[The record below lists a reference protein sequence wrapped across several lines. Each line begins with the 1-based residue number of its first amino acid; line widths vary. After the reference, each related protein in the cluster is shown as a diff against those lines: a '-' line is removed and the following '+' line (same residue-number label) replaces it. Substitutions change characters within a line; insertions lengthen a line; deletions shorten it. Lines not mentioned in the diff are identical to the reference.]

1 MENCIDIHQEIYEEF
16 INSEEYERYL
26 YDRYYYNK

>member
-1 MENCIDIHQEIYEEF
+1 MENFIDIHQEIYEEF
-16 INSEEYERYL
+16 IHSEEYERYL